1 VGTHSVDL
9 WAPPLTLQVA
19 AVAGC
24 RHAVAPAVGGDELQA
39 AARCEICFAC
49 VAGLSVVSVGGQVA
63 LSIQKLSYLPS
74 VRSDQRR
81 NISFVDLKKY
91 Q

>member
-1 VGTHSVDL
+1 VGTRSVDL

-19 AVAGC
+19 GC
-24 RHAVAPAVGGDELQA
+24 RHAVAPTAGGDELQA
-39 AARCEICFAC
+39 AAQCEICFAC

-74 VRSDQRR
+74 VRSYQR
-81 NISFVDLKKY
+81 KKHIFR
-91 Q
+91 